1 MPVPTLHHQQI
12 SDSDVGHRTAIFVEA
27 ACRCLKTHSLEHG
40 LRAGERKD
48 FRGTL
53 DSDCLVHSLSLLLIN
68 VRLWANLVTSL
79 GIYNAGVMAAHLGRL
94 NEIIQGQSKHSMHVS
109 CSYHDGK
116 LQASESKGLLVK
128 RVRPSPHLY

>member
-12 SDSDVGHRTAIFVEA
+12 SDSDVGQRTAIFVEA

-94 NEIIQGQSKHSMHVS
+94 NEIIQGQSKHSMHVRNTIQPCITCTTAHIES
-109 CSYHDGK
+109 ITMYCTVI
-116 LQASESKGLLVK
+116 LQK
-128 RVRPSPHLY
+128 